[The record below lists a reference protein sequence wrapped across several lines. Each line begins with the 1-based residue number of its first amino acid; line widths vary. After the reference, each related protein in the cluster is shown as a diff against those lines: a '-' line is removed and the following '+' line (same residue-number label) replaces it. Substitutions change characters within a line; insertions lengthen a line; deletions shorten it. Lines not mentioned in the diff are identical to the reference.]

1 MNVIVVPVGY
11 LQCNCYLLEKEN
23 NILIIDPGDELE
35 KILEKIGNK
44 EVVGI
49 MLTHRHFDHVGCVDD
64 LVSKYKV
71 PVYDY
76 SNLKEGKHKLRVF
89 SFEVIYTFGHTMDS
103 ISYYFEENKFMFTG
117 DFLFYDTIGR
127 CDFEESNYQEM
138 LKSIEKIKE
147 YPNDIIVY
155 PGHGILTDL
164 GREKKYNPY
173 FK

>member
-11 LQCNCYLLEKEN
+11 LQCNCYLLEKGN
-23 NILIIDPGDELE
+23 NILIVDPGDELD
-35 KILEKIGNK
+35 KIIEKIGNK

-49 MLTHRHFDHVGCVDD
+49 MLTHRHFDHVGCVDE
-64 LVSKYKV
+64 LVSKYQV

-76 SNLKEGKHKLRVF
+76 NSLKEGKHKLGVF
-89 SFEVIYTFGHTMDS
+89 SFEVIYTLGHTMDS
-103 ISYYFEENKFMFTG
+103 ITFYFEENKFMFTG

-127 CDFEESNYQEM
+127 CDFEESDYQEM

-147 YPNDIIVY
+147 YPDDIIVY
-155 PGHGILTDL
+155 PGHGTLTNL